1 MDVAKEVMYL
11 KIKRSR
17 AKKKINE
24 YPSREMEKNVQLNLK
39 KVEDRKYKRAD
50 LIKQFKTYNGEE

>member
-17 AKKKINE
+17 AKKKNKWI
-24 YPSREMEKNVQLNLK
+24 S
-39 KVEDRKYKRAD
+39 
-50 LIKQFKTYNGEE
+50 IKGNGEKCPIKFKKSRR

>member
-50 LIKQFKTYNGEE
+50 LIK